1 MSVILFMTE
10 IMFLLVDH
18 VYVNGGY
25 HVHVDVVVASVTLSR
40 GPRLAGA
47 FPIPKNGN
55 SIAIASLYL
64 GCAIANT
71 TGFNELFVFS
81 SKDGSPANIGVKI
94 E

>member
-1 MSVILFMTE
+1 MNS
-10 IMFLLVDH
+10 
-18 VYVNGGY
+18 
-25 HVHVDVVVASVTLSR
+25 
-40 GPRLAGA
+40 
-47 FPIPKNGN
+47 PIPKNGN